1 VQLSKD
7 SAKKGVV
14 EKDNGSSQ
22 PYNVSWENGQH
33 SREYPANIVFDAD
46 HYKKKIVDAC
56 RGWVEQALAIMFQDS
71 GKLKIDIVAMT
82 REASHNYQAVGHK
95 AFRISNHPH
104 TLNWNENLIDHN
116 CDVCG
121 GGIIFDGYRCSN
133 ACDFYMCMKC
143 ATGTNT
149 LLAVVIDQI
158 WSEDMLRD
166 PSRVGGFSA
175 CVGCL
180 PGCSDCSAGLPFFA
194 AHDLCSIVSL
204 KLASCLKLLEQRK
217 DKFDNLH
224 ASFATFKADLNSKLA
239 PQFEYLQHC
248 GTAQEVLTGYS
259 AVTKG
264 TDSHPGQRDRVTTAT
279 AKRNHQ
285 MSEEQHKVADS
296 ELKLLRKN
304 QAAK

>member
-1 VQLSKD
+1 M
-7 SAKKGVV
+7 
-14 EKDNGSSQ
+14 
-22 PYNVSWENGQH
+22 
-33 SREYPANIVFDAD
+33 FDAD

-82 REASHNYQAVGHK
+82 REASHNYQAVGHT

-194 AHDLCSIVSL
+194 AHDLCSFVSL
-204 KLASCLKLLEQRK
+204 NLASCLKLLEQRK

-224 ASFATFKADLNSKLA
+224 ASFRLFCH
-239 PQFEYLQHC
+239 LQ
-248 GTAQEVLTGYS
+248 GGS
-259 AVTKG
+259 
-264 TDSHPGQRDRVTTAT
+264 
-279 AKRNHQ
+279 
-285 MSEEQHKVADS
+285 
-296 ELKLLRKN
+296 
-304 QAAK
+304 